1 MINNT
6 VYSNAG
12 VNRDLQRPCVISQVT
27 GLAVSY
33 AGSVGIA
40 LSAGT
45 ESATSGTVVMSNGG
59 GVEFGMSASTI
70 TALHSGNVSATGN
83 TLATNSVSMTIGS
96 AIVFAASGGASIGV
110 SNGSVVISGAT
121 GGGGGGGG
129 VALSAGTNST
139 GTGTVV
145 FSNANG
151 VTFGMNTNAAIT
163 ASTAL
168 PINADGDLST
178 VTELIFTNSNGV
190 SFGLTGGSVSLSHNG
205 LTSQSAQAV
214 SAGNG
219 SVAFQTVSF
228 SNANGISFSTAAGPA
243 LVASHNGIT
252 SQSNQT
258 GNISAT
264 GNTIATNSTSAT
276 YAATGLVFAGSGVAS
291 VGVSNGSVVVSVPSG
306 GGAGDGFNRIAAGT
320 RTATSLGTVLFDNA
334 NGVTFGLDGVNGSVI
349 TASHNGLT
357 SQSAQAITAGNGSF
371 AFETLSFS
379 NANGISFSTSAG
391 SAIVASHNGL
401 TSQSNQAFS
410 AGAASSTFQ
419 TLSFQDSNGVSFSNN
434 AGAVRVT
441 HDLQFTSATSAIT
454 SNALHSSASRVIN
467 IVAATDSTGGG
478 TASLSSN
485 VSFSNANGFT
495 FYTSAGSALALS
507 ASQATLSNSNNVSFG
522 LNAGV
527 ITATATWPSLLASFG
542 TSNTSGSTQT
552 LSSGSLVF
560 AAGSNITLSGSTA
573 AGAQTITIHGASGG
587 GGGGVAIAAGGAT
600 ATSGTV
606 VFSNDNG
613 VSFGLDGSVVTAT
626 VAIGIAAVSAD
637 GVEATSGGIEFSNA
651 NGVSFGLDGATITAS
666 VVPPTTHSC
675 YLPHQNRLF
684 VVGQQGQGTLHLWP
698 YSFPDLSINRV
709 GLVVHNTNSSNSS
722 GSHTLSFWFGLYT
735 RSNSSLSLLASASNT
750 TAITHSGTAGS
761 YSLFS
766 GNRLFT
772 LGLSTLLP
780 ASDYWV
786 GIISRTTSA
795 GTNGTYSQVLV
806 SAMASNFL
814 GHFGSSHNTTYQSG
828 LGAGVYTATTSAFPA
843 SIAFSQIRGSDSLAM
858 RSPVWMLQNGTV

>member
-121 GGGGGGGG
+121 GGGGGGGGG

-357 SQSAQAITAGNGSF
+357 SQS
-371 AFETLSFS
+371 
-379 NANGISFSTSAG
+379 
-391 SAIVASHNGL
+391 
-401 TSQSNQAFS
+401 NQAFS
-410 AGAASSTFQ
+410 AGTTSSTFQ

-587 GGGGVAIAAGGAT
+587 GGGGGVAIAAGGAT

-626 VAIGIAAVSAD
+626 VHIGVAAISANGGEVSS
-637 GVEATSGGIEFSNA
+637 GTVEFVNS
-651 NGVSFGLDGATITAS
+651 NGVSFDINAGSVVAS

-675 YLPHQNRLF
+675 YLPHQNRLL

-698 YSFPDLSINRV
+698 YSFPDLSIDRV

-766 GNRLFT
+766 GPRLFT

-795 GTNGTYSQVLV
+795 GANGTYSQVLV

-828 LGAGVYTATTSAFPA
+828 LGAGVYTATTSALPG
-843 SIAFSQIRGSDSLAM
+843 SIAFTQIRGSDSLAM